1 MDMLSLNPRKHGCPY
16 IRDANG
22 LIEILYYQ
30 AISKNGK
37 QREVVQVRTS
47 FVILCYSNSMLIR
60 SFVNEKKKNSILGG
74 TFVPEQKVRNL
85 RVVNMV

>member
-1 MDMLSLNPRKHGCPY
+1 MLSLNPRKHGCPY

-37 QREVVQVRTS
+37 QQEVAQVRTS
-47 FVILCYSNSMLIR
+47 FVILCYSNSMFIR
-60 SFVNEKKKNSILGG
+60 SFVNEKKENSISGER
-74 TFVPEQKVRNL
+74 FVPEKKVRNL
-85 RVVNMV
+85 RVVKMT

>member
-1 MDMLSLNPRKHGCPY
+1 MLSLNPRKHGCPY

-37 QREVVQVRTS
+37 QQEVAQVRTS

-60 SFVNEKKKNSILGG
+60 SFVSEKKEEDFLLIKSWKPQGFQNDI
-74 TFVPEQKVRNL
+74 TT
-85 RVVNMV
+85 